1 MRIETTYT
9 AVDVPALA
17 ALHRRAFPD
26 FFLSRLGDQFLRQL
40 YLGYT
45 SDPDAVVSV
54 ARAPDGHVV
63 GACVGTTHPSGF
75 FSRLLKQ
82 RFIGFLGASLLVAV
96 RNPQFA
102 PRLLAAVTYRGDAP
116 PGLDGALLSSLCVDP
131 NSQNGGIGRALEEAW
146 CIRATEL
153 GARTAFLT
161 TDADGNDAAN
171 RFYQRRGWN
180 LTDQFVTRQGRR
192 MNRYRRELTLAEK
205 RSDDG

>member
-1 MRIETTYT
+1 MKIEHTY
-9 AVDVPALA
+9 ADVDVPALA

-54 ARAPDGHVV
+54 ARGQDGRVI
-63 GACVGTTHPSGF
+63 GACVGTTQPSGF

-82 RFIGFLGASLLVAV
+82 RFIGFVRASLLAAV

-102 PRLLAAVTYRGDAP
+102 PRLLAALTYRGDAP

-131 NSQNGGIGRALEEAW
+131 EAQNGGIGRALEEAW
-146 CIRATEL
+146 CVRAAEL

-161 TDADGNDAAN
+161 TDADNNEAAN
-171 RFYQRRGWN
+171 RFYLRRGWQ

-192 MNRYRRELTLAEK
+192 MNRYRRELALAGEGL
-205 RSDDG
+205 DDE